1 MGMDMDRKRDI
12 AMRAA
17 ARVMDRIERDGAL
30 HKDAIADEVLAA
42 LAIEAQRLIMTD
54 EDAARLAK
62 RWNAHWRGGEL
73 HYIAPSI
80 CGERPP
86 EQIMP
91 KFMGVDFAR
100 PGHDQTMLVMAGGDG
115 AAAGFGIVADP
126 ETVRDA
132 VETMRREY
140 GCPETT
146 PEMVR
151 RAESADAVRQ
161 GKAVVR

>member
-1 MGMDMDRKRDI
+1 MGMDMDRQRDI

-30 HKDAIADEVLAA
+30 HKDSIAEEVLAA
-42 LAIEAQRLIMTD
+42 LAIEAPLF
-54 EDAARLAK
+54 
-62 RWNAHWRGGEL
+62 EL
-73 HYIAPSI
+73 SREQGVMHGFAPS
-80 CGERPP
+80 
-86 EQIMP
+86 
-91 KFMGVDFAR
+91 
-100 PGHDQTMLVMAGGDG
+100 G
-115 AAAGFGIVADP
+115 ASPAGFGIVADP

-140 GCPETT
+140 GGHDAA

-161 GKAVVR
+161 GKVVVR